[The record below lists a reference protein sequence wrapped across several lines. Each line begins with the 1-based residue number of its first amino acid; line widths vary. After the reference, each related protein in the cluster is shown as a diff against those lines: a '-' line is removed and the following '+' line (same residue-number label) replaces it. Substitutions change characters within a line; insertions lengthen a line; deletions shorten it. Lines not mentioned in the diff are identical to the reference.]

1 MMKSKSA
8 LLAGA
13 AMFLSLVAPA
23 QAQIANN
30 TIKLGVLT
38 DLTGIATDSTG
49 SGSVAA
55 AKLAIEDFKA
65 EKPDIKVELV
75 QADH

>member
-1 MMKSKSA
+1 MVKSKSA

-13 AMFLSLVAPA
+13 AMLLSLVAPA
-23 QAQIANN
+23 HAQIANN

-49 SGSVAA
+49 VGSVAA
-55 AKLAIEDFKA
+55 AKLAIDDFSL
-65 EKPDIKVELV
+65 EKPVI
-75 QADH
+75 